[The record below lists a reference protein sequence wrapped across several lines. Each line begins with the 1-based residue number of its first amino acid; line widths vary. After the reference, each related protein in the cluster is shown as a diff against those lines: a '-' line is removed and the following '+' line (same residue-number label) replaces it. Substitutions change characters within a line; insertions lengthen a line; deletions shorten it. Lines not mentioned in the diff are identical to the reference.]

1 MRYSLTFTAEN
12 SFKLASEVRRVQF
25 IASELSPVQWSKVR
39 RPVKLKE
46 VSIAVTIVKT
56 S

>member
-1 MRYSLTFTAEN
+1 MASKSL
-12 SFKLASEVRRVQF
+12 KLASELRRVQF
-25 IASELSPVQWSKVR
+25 TASELSPVQWSKVR

-56 S
+56 C